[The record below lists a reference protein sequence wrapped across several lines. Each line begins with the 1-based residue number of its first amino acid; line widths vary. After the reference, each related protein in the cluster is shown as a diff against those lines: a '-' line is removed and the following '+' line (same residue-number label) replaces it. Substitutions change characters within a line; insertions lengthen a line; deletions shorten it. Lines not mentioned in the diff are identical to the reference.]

1 MIIKHGR
8 HICLR
13 NSQGAQ
19 RCVGFSFLIVLFG
32 CWLAGRQ
39 TPITWLH
46 TVRWKMKLCEHTQS
60 KTYLYLAF
68 NFFHSFLFI
77 YLLQVWMDR
86 AESYFWGSMPLIL
99 LKLVAT
105 PTFCRIQTLRVLCMD
120 AWLPMCPP
128 IQNSLC
134 KHLAYSDWV
143 GDLGWHKDY
152 LKLFVNVLV
161 SCRISIPDTTVDPN
175 FRMWLSSKPDPS
187 FPVSILQAGLKV
199 SMASSNPSGMTE
211 LSYFSAISAFSCLC
225 PPKNYEALP
234 VCSLFSCLSS

>member
-39 TPITWLH
+39 IRITWLH

-99 LKLVAT
+99 LKSVAT
-105 PTFCRIQTLRVLCMD
+105 PTFCRIQNLRVLCMD
-120 AWLPMCPP
+120 AWLPMWPP

-152 LKLFVNVLV
+152 LKLFVNLCRVESPFRTLQWILTSACGWV
-161 SCRISIPDTTVDPN
+161 PNQTRPSPCPSCRPDSRYLWLHQTPVAWRSSPT
-175 FRMWLSSKPDPS
+175 FRQ
-187 FPVSILQAGLKV
+187 FRH
-199 SMASSNPSGMTE
+199 
-211 LSYFSAISAFSCLC
+211 
-225 PPKNYEALP
+225 
-234 VCSLFSCLSS
+234 SLVYVPQKIMKHFLYVHSLAV